1 MAFKAIMR
9 GVGAAAESVGKGL
22 AAIDVERKKQ
32 KQIEIQNKF
41 QEDLI
46 YLQEQEAAFQETK
59 LETEEYLAGN
69 QIEHERTQAQLDRVF
84 EERLAIDQRT
94 HEVATAA
101 LLVTT
106 DRKGRELLEGLKQET
121 MERKVLFEMLS
132 DLSLLE
138 SGVYIEN
145 AENIFTILGASPGPD
160 ASAEDH
166 AKWDAQKERAI
177 DDLRTALQT
186 VRERGLTRGGQV
198 TPPPG
203 DETKPIP
210 TPDEEVAFNKLL
222 DLTPEQQRK
231 AVGDQV
237 QAGDITHQEGVA
249 MLSRLKLQTDLSF
262 LSDAAGNIMKTV
274 SHFPTAVHPI
284 IGKLK
289 AVTPKVG
296 K

>member
-160 ASAEDH
+160 ASAED
-166 AKWDAQKERAI
+166 Q
-177 DDLRTALQT
+177 
-186 VRERGLTRGGQV
+186 
-198 TPPPG
+198 
-203 DETKPIP
+203 
-210 TPDEEVAFNKLL
+210 FNKILQDNKIRISALGKGKLRIVTHL
-222 DLTPEQQRK
+222 DYTE
-231 AVGDQV
+231 AM
-237 QAGDITHQEGVA
+237 HQ
-249 MLSRLKLQTDLSF
+249 KF
-262 LSDAAGNIMKTV
+262 LSVLKNI
-274 SHFPTAVHPI
+274 S
-284 IGKLK
+284 L
-289 AVTPKVG
+289 
-296 K
+296 